1 MDQDSDRGSWGH
13 ALWLRVRELLIIV
26 VGAVIVSAGLRAFVF
41 EPFTIPSGSM
51 EQTFQID
58 DKVMAQKVTDFR
70 RGDIIVFADPGSWL
84 DQPVQKST
92 GPKRVL
98 ELMGVL
104 PDTSRNYLTK
114 RVIGMP
120 GDMVSC
126 CDDQGRMSI
135 NGVALDE
142 SEYLY
147 TEGGQ
152 TVEPSEIE
160 FNVTVP
166 RGRVFVM
173 GDHRNASADSRCH
186 LNDLAPGEPRGITG
200 FVPIENVTGS
210 VVMVIAPFDRFRT
223 FSTPEAFA
231 GVPPPEAEAP
241 EAPEIVVQGTC

>member
-1 MDQDSDRGSWGH
+1 MDHDSDRGSWGR

-58 DKVMAQKVTDFR
+58 DKVMAQKVTDFQ

-120 GDMVSC
+120 GDTVSC
-126 CDDQGRMSI
+126 CDDQGRVSI
-135 NGVALDE
+135 NGAALDE

-147 TEGGQ
+147 AEGGQ
-152 TVEPSEIE
+152 TVDPSEIE
-160 FNVTVP
+160 FDVTVP

-186 LNDLAPGEPRGITG
+186 LNDLVPGKPRGITG

-210 VVMVIAPFDRFRT
+210 VVMVIAPFERFRT

-231 GVPPPEAEAP
+231 GVPPPRGEAP
-241 EAPEIVVQGTC
+241 KAPEVLVQGTC